1 MPIETTAPTMMPAT
15 PPLTVISSVSIRNC
29 MVMSR
34 RFAPDVRR
42 TPISRVRSTTDVSMM
57 FMMPMPPT
65 SSASTA
71 TLPIT
76 TLKVRCV
83 R

>member
-1 MPIETTAPTMMPAT
+1 MMPAT

-34 RFAPDVRR
+34 RLAPEVRR

-71 TLPIT
+71 TLPMT

>member
-1 MPIETTAPTMMPAT
+1 MTMPAT
-15 PPLTVISSVSIRNC
+15 PPPTVINSVSIRNC
-29 MVMSR
+29 IVTSR
-34 RFAPDVRR
+34 RLAPAVRR

-65 SSASTA
+65 SSASAA
-71 TLPIT
+71 TLPTT
-76 TLKVRCV
+76 TLNVRCV